1 MTEVKEKL
9 FNGMDIPEVA
19 MDSMNVTHYEEA
31 ALVAGLNTLVE
42 RQQAG
47 ESLEAEIDAQFEEW
61 LAHTQAHFSRENDMM
76 IEHGFPPYPVHRS
89 VHDEALELLAANKQQ
104 WQESRDIGALAQYVQ
119 QAWPEWYVQHISSMD
134 FITAQ
139 FLSQKM

>member
-1 MTEVKEKL
+1 
-9 FNGMDIPEVA
+9 MDIPEVA
-19 MDSMNVTHYEEA
+19 LEIMNETHREEA
-31 ALVAGLNTLVE
+31 DLVAGLNELIK

-47 ESLEAEIDAQFEEW
+47 ESLETGIDAQLEEW

-76 IEHGFPPYPVHRS
+76 IEHAFPPYPVHRS
-89 VHDEALELLAANKQQ
+89 VHDLALDLLATQLQQ
-104 WQESRDIGALAQYVQ
+104 WRQSRDIQELAEYVQ
-119 QAWPEWYVQHISSMD
+119 QTWPEWYLQHISSMD